1 LAESD
6 FSILFMVFLRSESW
20 GLSSEFVFPFSN
32 FKGPVFSLEVF
43 LGTSGRL
50 LELSSRFFNPAMFSV

>member
-1 LAESD
+1 
-6 FSILFMVFLRSESW
+6 MVFLRSESW
-20 GLSSEFVFPFSN
+20 GLSSEFVFPSSN